1 MCFGDKLK
9 KPAVDGSTTGLKKF
23 NDAIRFYGGKTPS
36 PAERIPWKY
45 SNRFLRRRVKF
56 N

>member
-23 NDAIRFYGGKTPS
+23 NDAIGFMVAKLQAQRSVFRGN
-36 PAERIPWKY
+36 IVD
-45 SNRFLRRRVKF
+45 F
-56 N
+56 